1 MGVCPVLK
9 CSLDSWEQFFCLNGK
24 QVGPPPLL
32 VLIILPNLQCTSAC
46 HQSYRLL
53 GRVPRKRQGISPWY
67 KPCTNRN
74 CRGVWH
80 SHSDHQSGVPSHI
93 HRTPSWNSSWNPS
106 WNPSSLYPV
115 QVGKV
120 ALEVHVRNNRWLLCK
135 PMNAGFQ
142 QKGFQ
147 MGSTHKGFYHSI
159 EERTGGNIHGMNP
172 AGYHRVLP
180 IVTGNQSNDISIWG
194 GVSIENSL
202 SLVFFA

>member
-1 MGVCPVLK
+1 MLCWSPSFFLTCITYGGLLHICPYVITQVLCWSPSFFLSFVLHMPITHLYWYVISAVLHMGVCPVLK

-53 GRVPRKRQGISPWY
+53 GRVSQSTVPTKRQGISPWY

-135 PMNAGFQ
+135 PM
-142 QKGFQ
+142 
-147 MGSTHKGFYHSI
+147 
-159 EERTGGNIHGMNP
+159 
-172 AGYHRVLP
+172 
-180 IVTGNQSNDISIWG
+180 
-194 GVSIENSL
+194 
-202 SLVFFA
+202 

>member
-1 MGVCPVLK
+1 M
-9 CSLDSWEQFFCLNGK
+9 S
-24 QVGPPPLL
+24 
-32 VLIILPNLQCTSAC
+32 
-46 HQSYRLL
+46 QST
-53 GRVPRKRQGISPWY
+53 VPTKRQGISKWY

-120 ALEVHVRNNRWLLCK
+120 ALEVHVRNNKWLLCK
-135 PMNAGFQ
+135 PMNAGFE

-180 IVTGNQSNDISIWG
+180 IVTGNQSNDISIWHFKCWISTKG
-194 GVSIENSL
+194 ISNGFHPQGVL
-202 SLVFFA
+202 SEGRFLRRRPLKRHVCFHS